1 MLTTFIYHTSFKS
14 DLQIDV
20 KHLHNNAE
28 EKVGHK
34 CNWQIYSKGQSNLNS
49 LMRCNR
55 KTDFFKKIEII
66 ETMWCYE
73 INIKPYYTVR
83 LLCFN
88 PF

>member
-34 CNWQIYSKGQSNLNS
+34 CNRQI
-49 LMRCNR
+49 
-55 KTDFFKKIEII
+55 
-66 ETMWCYE
+66 
-73 INIKPYYTVR
+73 
-83 LLCFN
+83 
-88 PF
+88 